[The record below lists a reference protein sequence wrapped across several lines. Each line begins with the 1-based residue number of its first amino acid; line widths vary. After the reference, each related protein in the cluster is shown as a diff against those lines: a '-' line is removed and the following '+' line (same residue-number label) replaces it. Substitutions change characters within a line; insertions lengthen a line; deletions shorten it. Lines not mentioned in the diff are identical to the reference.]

1 MATTN
6 QKDLS
11 IQMVH
16 IDDQKDVHQLYP
28 KTKDKNVTIES
39 TNKALPTGITTLKD
53 VVDKLGDSAFS
64 SSTVIGIT
72 ADERN
77 KLKGIEAG
85 AQVNMVDGVKGDAET
100 YYRTGDVNI
109 TKANIG
115 LGSVE
120 NKSSATIRSEIT
132 SLNVTSALG
141 YTPPKQD
148 TTYADATTTNHG
160 LMSTDDKIKLDGI
173 APDAQVNSITGV
185 KGDSEST
192 YRTGNVNITKA
203 NVGLGNVENKSSA
216 TIRGELTSANVTSA
230 LGYAPPRVNTT
241 YDVAT
246 TSTNGLMSASDKTK
260 LDNLDSTISTAISN
274 ALAKYD
280 NADTTVAFLP
290 DYYKSYLSNKISEIK
305 SAKSANPDAL
315 CFWMFTD
322 YHYHYKDQ
330 TVGNSTGVGDIINY
344 VGSQVGTKQTAFV
357 GDFLAYENTQ
367 TLVDSA
373 MSAFKTEVKAIGSDN
388 IWIIKGNHDNNP
400 YGNPNVTDETLIS
413 DIFGMMSDAPT
424 KTYYYRDDV
433 TSKVRV
439 IVLDSRETSL
449 EYSYT
454 NGSDTEKAFATVE
467 AKWFGDTLS
476 SMPSGY
482 TALVFSHIMWWGSS
496 DKKSL
501 RYSESNVQVEK
512 IMHAYNAR
520 TSYNGI
526 GTSFNFANGKGTAP
540 IMLTG
545 HTHKDFVDVFDNDVV
560 VLSTSADSWAFANDR
575 PDYYTHANGTTTEH
589 ALDFVLFDPTAKTM
603 DTIRIGAGANRHF
616 EFGSNRGLK
625 CTIKN
630 TLSNCTSN
638 NSATT
643 AYKSYAA
650 TITPNSG
657 YKMGSCAV
665 TMRGA
670 DMSNYVSTE
679 ESKASINLPNLIG
692 DIVINASAVA
702 IGNYSVTNNLTN
714 CINSNSATSVTEG
727 ASYTAT
733 ITAKSGYNLQSVSC
747 TMGGTAQTVTDGK
760 ISISKVTGNIVIT
773 ATATSI
779 PVYTI
784 TNNLTNCTNSNTA
797 VSVKQND
804 SYSATI
810 TANSGYT
817 LVAVTCTMGGTANT
831 VTNGKISI
839 SNVTGNIVITASAIA
854 QSANYTN
861 ILAEVGYHDDNY
873 LSGAS
878 GMKASSAGD
887 VTTGYI
893 DVSSY
898 VNTKWTMYIKG
909 YTGDASASHTRLR
922 LQSSQTESITEY
934 NGWLGTALGFTT
946 ITKLADGYYKVEFN
960 KLSSYF
966 ESCNYIR
973 MCFAGTKGG
982 NLIITINEPIE

>member
-1 MATTN
+1 MSTIKEVMTDIA
-6 QKDLS
+6 DAIRS
-11 IQMVH
+11 
-16 IDDQKDVHQLYP
+16 
-28 KTKDKNVTIES
+28 KTGS
-39 TNKALPTGITTLKD
+39 TA
-53 VVDKLGDSAFS
+53 
-64 SSTVIGIT
+64 
-72 ADERN
+72 
-77 KLKGIEAG
+77 KLKATEMASAI
-85 AQVNMVDGVKGDAET
+85 
-100 YYRTGDVNI
+100 
-109 TKANIG
+109 KA
-115 LGSVE
+115 
-120 NKSSATIRSEIT
+120 
-132 SLNVTSALG
+132 
-141 YTPPKQD
+141 
-148 TTYADATTTNHG
+148 
-160 LMSTDDKIKLDGI
+160 
-173 APDAQVNSITGV
+173 
-185 KGDSEST
+185 
-192 YRTGNVNITKA
+192 
-203 NVGLGNVENKSSA
+203 
-216 TIRGELTSANVTSA
+216 
-230 LGYAPPRVNTT
+230 
-241 YDVAT
+241 
-246 TSTNGLMSASDKTK
+246 
-260 LDNLDSTISTAISN
+260 ISTSGGS
-274 ALAKYD
+274 D
-280 NADTTVAFLP
+280 NGAVAFLP

-305 SAKSANPDAL
+305 SAKSANPDAF

-330 TVGNSTGVGDIINY
+330 TVGNSTGIGDIINY

-433 TSKVRV
+433 TRKVRV

-603 DTIRIGAGANRHF
+603 DAIRIGAGANRHF

-625 CTIKN
+625 CAIKN

-650 TITPNSG
+650 TITPKSG

-714 CINSNSATSVTEG
+714 CTNSNSATSVTEG

-747 TMGGTAQTVTDGK
+747 TMGGTAQTVTNGK

-861 ILAEVGYHDDNY
+861 ILAEVGYYDDNY

-898 VNTKWTMYIKG
+898 VNTTWTMYIKG
-909 YTGDASASHTRLR
+909 YTGSASASHTRLR
-922 LQSSQTESITEY
+922 FQSSQTNTDGIKEQD
-934 NGWLGTALGFTT
+934 GWLGAALDYVT
-946 ITKLADGYYKVEFN
+946 ITKLADGYYKVEFIK

-966 ESCNYIR
+966 ASCKYIR
-973 MCFAGTKGG
+973 MCFAETKGA